1 MITVRPISST
11 ADFDFDRLYADSYA
25 DMAAGSYPWPD
36 DMTDEAQR
44 KQYFADWIDG
54 VLVDTYNFHG
64 MVVCVDDVDMIYF
77 TLWLTGDVAYIQCA
91 LVAYDENGSK
101 AYHAADP
108 FKSAWQAYV
117 LGLPSVD
124 KIGVFMVKDSPIRQ
138 VVMDV
143 YSIPESA
150 MELYGD
156 DCERGII
163 PLPEDIN

>member
-1 MITVRPISST
+1 MITLRHISST

-44 KQYFADWIDG
+44 KQYFADWING
-54 VLVDTYNFHG
+54 VLVDPYNFYG
-64 MVVCVDDVDMIYF
+64 MVVCVDGVDMIYF
-77 TLWLTGDVAYIQCA
+77 TLLLSTDVAYIQCA

-117 LGLPSVD
+117 LGLPD
-124 KIGVFMVKDSPIRQ
+124 IEKIGVFMVKDSPIRQ

-143 YSIPESA
+143 YNIPESA
-150 MELYGD
+150 MELYGT
-156 DCERGII
+156 DCERGIM